1 MTITEPTE
9 AYTDTRVSEMRLTS
23 AWWAVAARFLVHGLV
38 VSAWVSRIP
47 AVQALLQLSNGA
59 LGMALLGAAIGS
71 VSAIPVCGWLVSRYG
86 SSRVANWTSIGFCLA
101 LVLPALAVNLATL
114 FAALF
119 IYGVMAGANDV
130 AMNSQAVAVELKM
143 KKPTMS
149 RFHAM
154 FSIGGMAGAA
164 LGGWVAAHHV
174 LPWIHLSVGAAVFI
188 SITLATTPLMLE
200 VHDHLEKREHGLPF
214 RRIPPVLL
222 ALCII
227 GFCTF
232 LSEGAMAD
240 WTAVYLKQV
249 LAAGPGL
256 AAMGYAVFSAGM
268 AIFRLIGDGITTR
281 LGPTRTVRTGA
292 LVAASGLGLA
302 LLAPSPYW
310 ALPGLG
316 AAGAGFSVIIP
327 LVFGAGGRVKSVGRG
342 AGVATVSGIGYLG
355 FLFGPPAIGFVS
367 QLTSLRYALWIV
379 VALSVTAALLSKA
392 VNGDSRPEEAA
403 PVS

>member
-1 MTITEPTE
+1 MTITETTATYTE
-9 AYTDTRVSEMRLTS
+9 TRVPEVRLTL

-47 AVQALLQLSNGA
+47 AVQAQLHLSNGA
-59 LGMALLGAAIGS
+59 LGLALLGAAIGS

-86 SSRVANWTSIGFCLA
+86 SSRISTWTSVGFCVA
-101 LVLPALAVNLATL
+101 LVLPALALNAATL

-119 IYGVMAGANDV
+119 VYGAMAGANDV
-130 AMNSQAVAVELKM
+130 AINSQAVSVELKM
-143 KKPTMS
+143 KSPTMS

-154 FSIGGMAGAA
+154 FSVGGMVGAA
-164 LGGWVAAHHV
+164 LGGWVATHHV
-174 LPWIHLSVGAAVFI
+174 LPWIHLGIGALIFM
-188 SITLATTPLMLE
+188 SITLATMPLMLE
-200 VHDHLEKREHGLPF
+200 VHDHLEKRQHGLPF

-222 ALCII
+222 ALCFI
-227 GFCTF
+227 GFCIF

-268 AIFRLIGDGITTR
+268 AIFRLLGDAITTR
-281 LGPTRTVRTGA
+281 LGPARTVRTGA
-292 LVAASGLGLA
+292 LVAASGLAFA
-302 LLAPSPYW
+302 LLAPSAYW
-310 ALPGLG
+310 ALPGLC
-316 AAGAGFSVIIP
+316 ATGAGFSVIIP

-355 FLFGPPAIGFVS
+355 FLFGPPAIGLVS

-379 VALSVTAALLSKA
+379 VCLSVTAAVLSNA
-392 VNGDSRPEEAA
+392 VNGTSTETRA
-403 PVS
+403 

>member
-1 MTITEPTE
+1 MTFTETTE
-9 AYTDTRVSEMRLTS
+9 AYTDTHVSEMRLS

-47 AVQALLQLSNGA
+47 AVQAQLQLSNGA

-86 SSRVANWTSIGFCLA
+86 SSRVTNWTSIGFCLA
-101 LVLPALAVNLATL
+101 LILPALAVNLLTL

-119 IYGVMAGANDV
+119 AYGVMAGANDV
-130 AMNSQAVAVELKM
+130 AMNSQAVAIELRM
-143 KKPTMS
+143 NRPTMS

-174 LPWIHLSVGAAVFI
+174 LPWIHFSVGAAIFI
-188 SITLATTPLMLE
+188 AITLATNPMMLE

-214 RRIPPVLL
+214 WRIPPVLL
-222 ALCII
+222 ALCVI
-227 GFCTF
+227 GFCIF

-268 AIFRLIGDGITTR
+268 AIFRLLGDAITTR
-281 LGPTRTVRTGA
+281 LGPALTVRAAA

-302 LLAPSPYW
+302 LMAPSAYW

-342 AGVATVSGIGYLG
+342 AAVATVSGIGYLG

-367 QLTSLRYALWIV
+367 QLTSLRYALWLV
-379 VALSVTAALLSKA
+379 VALCVTAALLSSA
-392 VNGDSRPEEAA
+392 ADGQSRPEKIAA
-403 PVS
+403 

>member
-1 MTITEPTE
+1 MTLSETTQ
-9 AYTDTRVSEMRLTS
+9 AYTDTHVSEMRLSS

-71 VSAIPVCGWLVSRYG
+71 DSAIPACGWLVSRYG
-86 SSRVANWTSIGFCLA
+86 SSRVANWTSVGFCLA
-101 LVLPALAVNLATL
+101 LILPALAVNVATL
-114 FAALF
+114 FVALF
-119 IYGVMAGANDV
+119 AYGAMAGANDV
-130 AMNSQAVAVELKM
+130 AMNSQAVAIELKM
-143 KKPTMS
+143 KSPTMS

-174 LPWIHLSVGAAVFI
+174 LPWIHFSVGAAI
-188 SITLATTPLMLE
+188 CIAITLATNPMMLE

-214 RRIPPVLL
+214 WRIPPVLL
-222 ALCII
+222 ALCVI
-227 GFCTF
+227 GFCIF

-268 AIFRLIGDGITTR
+268 AIFRLVGDAITTR
-281 LGPTRTVRTGA
+281 LGPARTVRTGA
-292 LVAASGLGLA
+292 LLAAAGLGLA
-302 LLAPSPYW
+302 LLAPSAYW
-310 ALPGLG
+310 ALPGL
-316 AAGAGFSVIIP
+316 AASGAGFSVIIP

-379 VALSVTAALLSKA
+379 VALCVTAALLSGA
-392 VNGDSRPEEAA
+392 AGGDSRPQKTAA
-403 PVS
+403 

>member
-1 MTITEPTE
+1 MTLTETTE
-9 AYTDTRVSEMRLTS
+9 TYTDTHVSPMRLSS

-47 AVQALLQLSNGA
+47 TVQALLQISNGA

-71 VSAIPVCGWLVSRYG
+71 VSAIPACGWLVSRYG
-86 SSRVANWTSIGFCLA
+86 SSRVANWTSVGFCLA
-101 LVLPALAVNLATL
+101 LILPALAVNVVTL

-119 IYGVMAGANDV
+119 AYGAMAGANDV
-130 AMNSQAVAVELKM
+130 AMNSQAVAIELKM
-143 KKPTMS
+143 KSPTMS

-174 LPWIHLSVGAAVFI
+174 LPWIHLSVGAAIFI
-188 SITLATTPLMLE
+188 AITLATNPMMLE

-214 RRIPPVLL
+214 WRIPPVLL
-222 ALCII
+222 ALCVI
-227 GFCTF
+227 GFCIF

-268 AIFRLIGDGITTR
+268 AIFRLLGDAITTR
-281 LGPTRTVRTGA
+281 LGPARTVRTGA
-292 LVAASGLGLA
+292 LVAAAGLGLA
-302 LLAPSPYW
+302 LLAPSAYW

-355 FLFGPPAIGFVS
+355 FLYGPPAIGFVS

-379 VALSVTAALLSKA
+379 VALCVTAALLSGA
-392 VNGDSRPEEAA
+392 ADGDSRPRKTAA
-403 PVS
+403 

>member
-1 MTITEPTE
+1 MTITETSE
-9 AYTDTRVSEMRLTS
+9 TYTGTHVSPMRLS
-23 AWWAVAARFLVHGLV
+23 AAWWAVAARFLVHGLV

-47 AVQALLQLSNGA
+47 TVQALLQISNGA

-71 VSAIPVCGWLVSRYG
+71 VSAIPACGWLVSRFG
-86 SSRVANWTSIGFCLA
+86 SSRVANWTSVGFCLA
-101 LVLPALAVNLATL
+101 LVLPAVAVNVVTL

-119 IYGVMAGANDV
+119 VYGAMAGANDV
-130 AMNSQAVAVELKM
+130 AMNSQAVAIEVKM
-143 KKPTMS
+143 KSPTMS

-154 FSIGGMAGAA
+154 FSIGAMVGAA
-164 LGGWVAAHHV
+164 LGGSVAAHHV
-174 LPWIHLSVGAAVFI
+174 LPWIHLSVGAAIFI
-188 SITLATTPLMLE
+188 AITLATNPMMLE

-214 RRIPPVLL
+214 WRIPPVLL
-222 ALCII
+222 ALCVI
-227 GFCTF
+227 GFCIF

-256 AAMGYAVFSAGM
+256 AAIGYAVFSAGM
-268 AIFRLIGDGITTR
+268 AIFRLLGDAITTR
-281 LGPTRTVRTGA
+281 LGPARTVRTGA

-302 LLAPSPYW
+302 LLAPSAYW
-310 ALPGLG
+310 ALPGL
-316 AAGAGFSVIIP
+316 AASGAGFSVIIP

-379 VALSVTAALLSKA
+379 VTLCGTAALLSGA
-392 VNGDSRPEEAA
+392 ADGDTRPQKEAT
-403 PVS
+403 

>member
-1 MTITEPTE
+1 MTSAEITE
-9 AYTDTRVSEMRLTS
+9 AYTDTRVSEMRLTY

-47 AVQALLQLSNGA
+47 AVQALLHLSNGS

-71 VSAIPVCGWLVSRYG
+71 VSAIPVCGWVVSRYG
-86 SSRVANWTSIGFCLA
+86 SSRVTNWTSVGFCLA
-101 LVLPALAVNLATL
+101 LVLPALAVNVVTL
-114 FAALF
+114 FAALLV
-119 IYGVMAGANDV
+119 YGAMAGANDV
-130 AMNSQAVAVELKM
+130 AMNSHAVSVELEM
-143 KKPTMS
+143 KRPTMS

-154 FSIGGMAGAA
+154 FSIGGMVGAA
-164 LGGWVAAHHV
+164 FGGWVAAHHV
-174 LPWIHLSVGAAVFI
+174 LPWIHFLLGAAVFI
-188 SITLATTPLMLE
+188 SITLATAPLMIE
-200 VHDHLEKREHGLPF
+200 VHDHLEKPEHRLPF

-222 ALCII
+222 ALCFI
-227 GFCTF
+227 GFCIF

-256 AAMGYAVFSAGM
+256 AAIGYAVFSAGM
-268 AIFRLIGDGITTR
+268 AIFRLLGDAITTR
-281 LGPTRTVRTGA
+281 LGPARTVRSGA
-292 LVAASGLGLA
+292 LVAASGLGFA

-379 VALSVTAALLSKA
+379 VALSITAAVLSSA
-392 VNGDSRPEEAA
+392 VDGDSRLKRTAA
-403 PVS
+403 

>member
-1 MTITEPTE
+1 
-9 AYTDTRVSEMRLTS
+9 MRLTA

-38 VSAWVSRIP
+38 VSTWISRIP
-47 AVQALLQLSNGA
+47 TIQALLQISNGA

-71 VSAIPVCGWLVSRYG
+71 VSAIPACGWLVNRYG
-86 SSRVANWTSIGFCLA
+86 SSRVANWTSVGFCLS
-101 LVLPALAVNLATL
+101 LVLPPLAVNVVTL

-119 IYGVMAGANDV
+119 AYGVMAGANDV
-130 AMNSQAVAVELKM
+130 AMNSQAVAIELHM
-143 KKPTMS
+143 KSPTMS

-154 FSIGGMAGAA
+154 FSIGAMVGAA

-174 LPWIHLSVGAAVFI
+174 LPWIHFSVGAALFI
-188 SITLATTPLMLE
+188 AITLATSPMMLE

-214 RRIPPVLL
+214 WRIPPVLL

-227 GFCTF
+227 GFCIF

-268 AIFRLIGDGITTR
+268 AIFRLLGDAITTR
-281 LGPTRTVRTGA
+281 LGPARTVRTGA
-292 LVAASGLGLA
+292 LVAAAGLGLA
-302 LLAPSPYW
+302 LLAPTAYW
-310 ALPGLG
+310 ALPGL
-316 AAGAGFSVIIP
+316 AASGAGFSVIIP

-379 VALSVTAALLSKA
+379 VALCVIAAFLSGA
-392 VNGDSRPEEAA
+392 ADGDSPPQKTTAWPDLA
-403 PVS
+403 N

>member
-1 MTITEPTE
+1 MTRTESTE
-9 AYTDTRVSEMRLTS
+9 AYTGTHVSAMRLSS
-23 AWWAVAARFLVHGLV
+23 AWWAVSARFLVHGLV

-47 AVQALLQLSNGA
+47 AVQAQLQLSNGA

-71 VSAIPVCGWLVSRYG
+71 VSAIPACGWLVSRYG

-101 LVLPALAVNLATL
+101 LILPALAINVTTL

-119 IYGVMAGANDV
+119 AYGAMAGANDV
-130 AMNSQAVAVELKM
+130 AMNSQAVAIELKM
-143 KKPTMS
+143 KNPTMS

-154 FSIGGMAGAA
+154 FSIGGMVGAA

-174 LPWIHLSVGAAVFI
+174 LPWIHLSVGAAIFI
-188 SITLATTPLMLE
+188 AITLATNPMMLE

-214 RRIPPVLL
+214 WRIPPVLL
-222 ALCII
+222 ALCVI
-227 GFCTF
+227 GFCIF

-268 AIFRLIGDGITTR
+268 AIFRLIGDAITAR
-281 LGPTRTVRTGA
+281 LGPARTVRTGA

-327 LVFGAGGRVKSVGRG
+327 LVFGAGGRIKSVGRG
-342 AGVATVSGIGYLG
+342 PGVATVSGIGYLG

-379 VALSVTAALLSKA
+379 VALCVTAALLSGA
-392 VNGDSRPEEAA
+392 ADGESRAGSSA
-403 PVS
+403 D